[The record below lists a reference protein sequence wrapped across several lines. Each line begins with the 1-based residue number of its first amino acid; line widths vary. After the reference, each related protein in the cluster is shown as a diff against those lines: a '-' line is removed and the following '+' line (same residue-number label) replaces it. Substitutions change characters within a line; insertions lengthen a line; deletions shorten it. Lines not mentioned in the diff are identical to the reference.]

1 MRRLSVVMVLVVL
14 LALSTTVSAEG
25 LKLVSGI
32 GYTTFEEYRDLE
44 GEDGLSTPFG
54 FYVGVTKKVSER
66 LGITGQYEQYKCVP
80 ITQGNGEV
88 ARAVALD
95 EWLQLQGVVGIAS
108 FDITK
113 FLSVN
118 AGIGWY
124 RFGDY
129 FEYVEDSTSFG
140 TWLTTTMGYKGGLSL
155 KHAVRDDFNVKLD
168 INYRKL
174 IFEGESWK
182 FDVSGPEVGAAV
194 VYYF

>member
-32 GYTTFEEYRDLE
+32 GYTTFEEYRDSE

-80 ITQGNGEV
+80 MTPGNGEV
-88 ARAVALD
+88 ELD

-124 RFGDY
+124 RLGSY
-129 FEYVEDSTSFG
+129 FEYVEYSTVFG
-140 TWLTTTMGYKGGLSL
+140 TWLKTTMGYKGGLSL
-155 KHAVRDDFNVKLD
+155 KHAIRNDLNVRLD

-174 IFEGESWK
+174 MFKGES
-182 FDVSGPEVGAAV
+182 FEVDVSGPELGAAV